1 MVEGGGDNS
10 KVRDIPNTYVC
21 FFVIVLRKVEDYMYV
36 HTSIEEE
43 HAHEIYLIGKKIR
56 FCDYMYILCKRTMHR
71 EKSILNHTIKETR
84 AEH

>member
-1 MVEGGGDNS
+1 
-10 KVRDIPNTYVC
+10 
-21 FFVIVLRKVEDYMYV
+21 MYV
-36 HTSIEEE
+36 HIEEE